1 MRHPSELLH
10 VPVIDGGLLAHQS
23 PYAEF
28 REELEAPAGNGD
40 VVAVAS
46 IGKGVIEDGF
56 DGFGRLAEDGFGADV
71 DSVVGVGG
79 EEVRARATKGR
90 ITDAE

>member
-1 MRHPSELLH
+1 MR
-10 VPVIDGGLLAHQS
+10 LLAHQT

-40 VVAVAS
+40 VVPVAS

-56 DGFGRLAEDGFGADV
+56 DGLGRFAEDGLGADV
-71 DSVVGVGG
+71 DSLVGIGG
-79 EEVRARATKGR
+79 EEVCARATKGR
-90 ITDAE
+90 ITDSE